1 MKKLIYIFL
10 LCFTV
15 FSCEIKDV
23 DFEGMDN
30 YKIEEFKNNEA
41 IIQLN
46 YRVKNENWFGI
57 KVKPSHLKVS
67 VDGKELGELF
77 LDKKIKIKGKRS
89 NAICSNIRF
98 KLADGAM
105 IKLMG
110 LASKKEVTLRF
121 EGKVKGGVFI
131 FSKKFTI
138 DESKTI
144 DPKRLNPSQ
153 LNK

>member
-1 MKKLIYIFL
+1 MKKLIYLFV
-10 LCFTV
+10 LCLIV
-15 FSCEIKDV
+15 FSCELKDI

-41 IIQLN
+41 TIHLDFH
-46 YRVKNENWFGI
+46 VKNDNRFGI
-57 KVKPSHLKVS
+57 KVKPSSLKVS
-67 VDGKELGELF
+67 ADGKELGELF

-89 NAICSNIRF
+89 NAISSKVRF
-98 KLADGAM
+98 KMADGAM
-105 IKLMG
+105 LKMMG

-131 FSKKFTI
+131 FSKKIKI

-144 DPKRLNPSQ
+144 DPKQLNPNQ